1 MVVLQTTKKRNCPAV
16 ITIREY
22 DIFPQYSVSE
32 ESLQSLSKF
41 GQRILRA
48 SKLKELSDA
57 LLKKKEIEIQKK
69 YHVSVPA
76 SNAHIGHNCGEQ
88 AGMAQRINPTV
99 SNKITMLV
107 REGAT
112 NPQEIRRV
120 LREYVRSALKDKCP
134 NTTNRSYFP
143 TLEDIRNHV
152 YMAKLGLDY
161 SKFDQDNL
169 KGGDPWQPVT
179 KASMRE
185 QVLTTTEISPQ
196 ASSVCTT
203 QT

>member
-1 MVVLQTTKKRNCPAV
+1 
-16 ITIREY
+16 
-22 DIFPQYSVSE
+22 
-32 ESLQSLSKF
+32 
-41 GQRILRA
+41 
-48 SKLKELSDA
+48 
-57 LLKKKEIEIQKK
+57 
-69 YHVSVPA
+69 
-76 SNAHIGHNCGEQ
+76 
-88 AGMAQRINPTV
+88 MAQRINPTV

-112 NPQEIRRV
+112 NIRRV

-134 NTTNRSYFP
+134 NTTNISYFP

-196 ASSVCTT
+196 ASSVCTA